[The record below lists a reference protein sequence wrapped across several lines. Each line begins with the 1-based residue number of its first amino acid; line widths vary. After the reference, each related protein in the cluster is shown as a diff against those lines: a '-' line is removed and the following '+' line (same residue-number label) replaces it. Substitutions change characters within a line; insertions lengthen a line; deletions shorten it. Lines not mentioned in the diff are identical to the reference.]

1 MRRFDKNKNIAKVNL
16 LSEQR
21 YLKSKGLLNEVVSE
35 LILSTDMLINKIP
48 FLKRFTLDDDS
59 DSDFI
64 LFTYEKHVKDVEVSN
79 QLFND
84 IAVHYEEYGV
94 NIENFDVDVYF
105 EIILRF
111 DKNGY
116 DYSVN
121 LIPILQIKVKN
132 EINDYGRFK
141 IFMEKLIQHY
151 EVEYPNLI
159 KDKFS
164 LHTEINKQNFD
175 DKITEINKL
184 LYKLSQQLDLKF
196 GEFNLL

>member
-1 MRRFDKNKNIAKVNL
+1 MDNIFDDLQNN
-16 LSEQR
+16 
-21 YLKSKGLLNEVVSE
+21 LKSVS
-35 LILSTDMLINKIP
+35 
-48 FLKRFTLDDDS
+48 KRLADGF
-59 DSDFI
+59 
-64 LFTYEKHVKDVEVSN
+64 
-79 QLFND
+79 
-84 IAVHYEEYGV
+84 
-94 NIENFDVDVYF
+94 IENFDVDVYF

-196 GEFNLL
+196 TTLRQIINKKWLKFKLALRIRCLNKG